1 MTGTG
6 HGVTQLLSVGVNS
19 SLYAPLTWCQL
30 SMVRTAQTEI
40 WWHPILHHPQYS
52 SPFCSMCSR
61 VPALSVWHVLLTVVA
76 VNLVGF
82 RPDFHTDLPSAYQK
96 ALAVEY
102 QPRKLELLP
111 VSGFIGG
118 EYLPSHDKGHIVPK
132 ARLNHD
138 FLTSLAQD
146 IPYSRYH
153 FLHRCHS
160 SRTRQMWYVTTNT
173 SLNPDPGITL

>member
-1 MTGTG
+1 MVPTFDGTDRADG
-6 HGVTQLLSVGVNS
+6 NLVASHLASSSVLVTVLLDVQSGTCAVG
-19 SLYAPLTWCQL
+19 LY
-30 SMVRTAQTEI
+30 
-40 WWHPILHHPQYS
+40 
-52 SPFCSMCSR
+52 
-61 VPALSVWHVLLTVVA
+61 VLLTAVA
-76 VNLVGF
+76 VDLVGF
-82 RPDFHTDLPSAYQK
+82 CPDFHTDLPSANQK

-102 QPRKLELLP
+102 RPRKLELLP
-111 VSGFIGG
+111 ASGFIGG

-138 FLTSLAQD
+138 FLTPLAQD